1 MMGQLSKTHLV
12 EAGIWSLIVFVFF
25 GYSFEFNQPIEIY
38 KFGATGW
45 PRVVLAL
52 LFLVILGNLYHQYRN
67 GSAAQK
73 GRVGVAETDDSET
86 DYSDPATLIKIVS
99 VLMTPFIFAYLLKPV
114 GMYSGAPIFIALVIF
129 LFGERRWKHILATT
143 AVIYAILLGLFV
155 VVLNAPLPQGNM
167 SPFYDFSAFILK
179 MNTIL
184 QNSW

>member
-45 PRVVLAL
+45 PRVVLGL

-73 GRVGVAETDDSET
+73 GRVGVMR
-86 DYSDPATLIKIVS
+86 L
-99 VLMTPFIFAYLLKPV
+99 
-114 GMYSGAPIFIALVIF
+114 
-129 LFGERRWKHILATT
+129 TT
-143 AVIYAILLGLFV
+143 AKLII
-155 VVLNAPLPQGNM
+155 PIQQRWQK
-167 SPFYDFSAFILK
+167 SSA
-179 MNTIL
+179 
-184 QNSW
+184 S